1 MEQALEGVLLSAST
15 WSTSLAIPYSAN
27 ILTLS
32 VSLRYLGHGAEAIVR
47 S

>member
-1 MEQALEGVLLSAST
+1 MEQALEEVLLSESA

-32 VSLRYLGHGAEAIVR
+32 VSLGHLGHGAAAIVR

>member
-1 MEQALEGVLLSAST
+1 MEQALEWVLLSASA

-27 ILTLS
+27 ILILS
-32 VSLRYLGHGAEAIVR
+32 VSLGYFGHGAAAIVM